1 VSESV
6 VRATDRWAALG
17 QLTPARL
24 ALGRAGVSLPTDAV
38 LRFGWDHAQARDAVQ
53 QPFDSEMLRS
63 EIERRGFHTLQ
74 VASRA
79 PDRATYL
86 MRPDLGR
93 RLADASA
100 AALDAVPRTECELL
114 LVVGD
119 GLSCSAVSRH
129 APPLLEQIAK
139 QLPAHWRLGPVVI
152 ASQARVALADDIG
165 ARLGAPMVA
174 ILIGERPGLSS
185 PDSLGIYLT
194 WAPHVGRSDA
204 ERNCISNIR
213 PQGLGYEPAARR
225 LLWLCGRA
233 RQLSLSGVALK
244 DQSEQQGSIEL
255 PDQSERRDRR

>member
-1 VSESV
+1 MSGGSV
-6 VRATDRWAALG
+6 VRPTGRWIALG
-17 QLTPARL
+17 RLTPARL
-24 ALGRAGVSLPTDAV
+24 ALGRVGASQPTDAV

-53 QPFDSEMLRS
+53 QPFEAEVLRAA
-63 EIERRGFHTLQ
+63 IERCGFDTRR

-93 RLADASA
+93 RLSDESA
-100 AALDAVPRTECELL
+100 ASLRVAPCPPCDLL

-119 GLSCSAVSRH
+119 GLSCAAVSRH
-129 APPLLEQIAK
+129 APPLLEQIAA
-139 QLPAHWRLGPVVI
+139 QRPAHWRLGPVVI

-165 ARLGAPMVA
+165 ERLDAPMVA

-185 PDSLGIYLT
+185 PDSLGIYFT
-194 WAPHVGRSDA
+194 WAPRVGRSDA

-213 PQGLGYEPAARR
+213 PQGLAYEAAARR

-233 RQLSLSGVALK
+233 RQLKLSGVGLK
-244 DQSEQQGSIEL
+244 DESGESALIEAQG
-255 PDQSERRDRR
+255 RGGA